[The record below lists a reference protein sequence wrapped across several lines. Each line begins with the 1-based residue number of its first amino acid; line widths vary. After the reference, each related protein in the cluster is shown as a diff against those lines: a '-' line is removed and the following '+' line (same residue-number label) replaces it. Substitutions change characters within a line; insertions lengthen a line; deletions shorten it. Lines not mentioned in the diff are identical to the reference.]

1 MASFDD
7 IQEKNLKK
15 LKRHGFSLE
24 DAKGQ
29 YEKLRYVGPV
39 TLILYNTD
47 KLLVQGSK
55 DNVDEAVKLIKFLGI
70 TKNARTLIGDAVGS
84 DETLKGDTFG
94 GIVVAAFK
102 VNDKIRQEIIEL
114 GVKDSKE
121 LLKPEIVKLAKV
133 LMEKYPKNY
142 SVQNIFPKEY
152 NKLNVKYNVTQILD
166 KLHQRCYNKL
176 SRKVLHVV
184 DQYPGCSVGNIIEK
198 KADSKYPSVAA
209 ASIIARYA
217 GLMQIRELEQRSGF
231 FIPLGSSN
239 VESALLEL
247 RKKSLNRQDY
257 VKIKF
262 KNVIKFF
269 S

>member
-1 MASFDD
+1 MVSFDN

-15 LKRHGFSLE
+15 LKRHGYSE
-24 DAKGQ
+24 EKGKGQ
-29 YEKLRYVGPV
+29 YEQLRYVGPA
-39 TLILYNTD
+39 TLILYNTN

-55 DNVDEAVKLIKFLGI
+55 DDVYEATKLIKFLGI
-70 TKNARTLIGDAVGS
+70 TKNTRMLIGDAVGS

-102 VNDKIRQEIIEL
+102 VTDKIRQEIIEL

-121 LLKPEIVKLAKV
+121 LSKPEIVKLAQT
-133 LMEKYPKNY
+133 LMGRYPKNY
-142 SVQNIFPKEY
+142 SIENIFPKEY
-152 NKLNVKYNVTQILD
+152 NKLNINNNVTKILD
-166 KLHQRCYNKL
+166 ILHKRCYNKL

-217 GLMQIRELEQRSGF
+217 GLMQIKDLEQQAGF

-239 VESALLEL
+239 VGSALLEL

-257 VKIKF
+257 VKVKF
-262 KNVIKFF
+262 KNVVKFF
-269 S
+269 E